1 MEALMTRRV
10 MCRMMGTFL
19 LLSLAGAQWISTDSA
34 TLEVDAGGGTP
45 YSTIQSAIDAAVPGV
60 DDVFVHC
67 GVYPEHVLMRD
78 RIPVRGESPRC
89 TIIDGQRSGV
99 GVTLD
104 DLGPQ
109 AVLSGF
115 TVRNGHAAVGT
126 GGGIKIR
133 GGSPVI
139 TRNVIEQNGSPFGPS
154 GAAIFVGLGF
164 GGTNDPVISYNVIR
178 GNEGLFGGA
187 LYLGNADGARV
198 TGNLFAGNVGY
209 YGGAMYVKSSNAY
222 IVNNT
227 IVGNAAYY
235 GAGLFLATEETVVAN
250 NVIVNNT
257 TITVDFG
264 CGGGIFD
271 PVGSTFA
278 ANDLFGNRPD
288 DFCGSTDPTGTDG
301 NISVDPMF
309 VDQHADFSGF
319 QPRSDSPLI
328 DSGSDAWAPTI
339 DLRGVPRPTDGDADG
354 LARVDIGARE
364 NEGLTRLRA
373 DAVTGEFLWD
383 PGMHVPQDY
392 NVYRGDLAT
401 LRQTGIYTQDPATV
415 PGARHFCDILNSLG
429 DAELPDPGQVFF
441 YLPVAWGA
449 IEGSL
454 GFDGRPIER
463 LKHLSCQ
470 GP

>member
-1 MEALMTRRV
+1 MMQRV
-10 MCRMMGTFL
+10 VCRMTGTFL
-19 LLSLAGAQWISTDSA
+19 LLSLAGAQQIPINTA

-45 YSTIQSAIDAAVPGV
+45 YATIQSAIDAAGPGV

-67 GVYPEHVLMRD
+67 GIYPEHVVMRD
-78 RIPVRGESPRC
+78 GIPVRGESPRC
-89 TIIDGQRSGV
+89 TIIDGQRTGV

-109 AVLSGF
+109 AVLRGF
-115 TVRNGHAAVGT
+115 TVRNGLAAVGI

-139 TRNVIEQNGSPFGPS
+139 TRNVIEHNGSPFGPS
-154 GAAIFVGLGF
+154 GGAIFVGLGF
-164 GGTNDPVISYNVIR
+164 GGTNDPVISYNIIR

-187 LYLGNADGARV
+187 LYLGNADGALV
-198 TGNLFAGNVGY
+198 AGNLFVGNVGY
-209 YGGAMYVKSSNAY
+209 YGGAMYVKSSSAS

-235 GAGLFLATEETVVAN
+235 GAGLFLATEEAVVAN
-250 NVIVNNT
+250 NVITDNT
-257 TITVDFG
+257 MITVDFG
-264 CGGGIFD
+264 CGGGVYD
-271 PVGSTFA
+271 PVGSTFT

-288 DFCGSTDPTGTDG
+288 DFCGSADPTGTDG

-309 VDQHADFSGF
+309 VDRHDDFGGF

-328 DSGSDAWAPTI
+328 DAGSDTWVPTV
-339 DLRGVPRPTDGDADG
+339 DLRGVPRPMDGDADG

-373 DAVTGEFLWD
+373 SAVTGEFFWD
-383 PGMHVPQDY
+383 PGTHVPQDY
-392 NVYRGDLAT
+392 NAYRGDLAT

-415 PGARHFCDILNSLG
+415 PGARHFCDISGSLG
-429 DAELPDPGQVFF
+429 DSDLPDPGQVFF

-454 GFDGRPIER
+454 GFDHRPIER
-463 LKHLSCQ
+463 PKHLSCE